1 MGAGGAVES
10 THRVCRGVECIQSS
24 RTDDA
29 AESAEVRSS
38 RNGSVLA
45 LRLRKRELLGRLNGL
60 RSRLADVQRQLGVA
74 GRACREQR

>member
-1 MGAGGAVES
+1 M
-10 THRVCRGVECIQSS
+10 VCRGVECIQSS

-29 AESAEVRSS
+29 AEESAEVRSS

-60 RSRLADVQRQLGVA
+60 RSRLAGVQRQLGVT
-74 GRACREQR
+74 GMWS